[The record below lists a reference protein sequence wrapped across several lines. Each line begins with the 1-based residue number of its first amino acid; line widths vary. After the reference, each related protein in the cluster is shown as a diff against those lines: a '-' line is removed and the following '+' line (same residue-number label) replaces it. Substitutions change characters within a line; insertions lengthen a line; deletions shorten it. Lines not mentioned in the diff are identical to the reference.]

1 MCDPDREYAFGPS
14 MPEGM
19 CIHAAK
25 VILEEGPLIWPPDQR
40 EGSTWCPRCNAKI
53 ILKRTN

>member
-1 MCDPDREYAFGPS
+1 
-14 MPEGM
+14 MPEGR